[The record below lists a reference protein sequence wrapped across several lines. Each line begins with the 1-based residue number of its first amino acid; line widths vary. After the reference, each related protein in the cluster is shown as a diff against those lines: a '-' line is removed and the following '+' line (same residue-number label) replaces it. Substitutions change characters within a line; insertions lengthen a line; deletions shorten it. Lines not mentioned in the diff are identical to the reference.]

1 MSLDDIAIASRNVAA
16 ADAVRALIGEV
27 RDMTVRTHVIDPRQ
41 TEPFTGLGRAPDV
54 LVLRVGADSIADLEA
69 LGRISADKRP
79 SLIVI
84 GDAANTECMRV
95 AMRIGAR
102 DFLVE
107 PLTQSEVLAAIK
119 RVAGERRARQ
129 RTAAQC
135 RTIAFM
141 NAKGGSGAT
150 FIACNVAHMFTSV
163 SNLRTVLVDLDSQ
176 FGTLTQYLDLRA
188 RAGLLEACD
197 VASELDA
204 VALDGYLTK
213 HGSGLAVLAA
223 LPDSGLPQRDS
234 LAQGFEA
241 VLRLLAGNFE
251 RVVIDLPN
259 HIDALSAAAL
269 ERADTVVVV
278 LQQTVPSLHNAVRMF
293 DLLTRGLGV
302 PLTHIEVVVNRYRKN
317 AAVEI
322 PDVRQALQGKEPT
335 CVPNDYA
342 AVTESIDMGVPIYDG
357 ARRSATTK
365 ALLKLEHALGGHV
378 ASVSSKGGLL
388 PRLLRTG

>member
-1 MSLDDIAIASRNVAA
+1 
-16 ADAVRALIGEV
+16 
-27 RDMTVRTHVIDPRQ
+27 
-41 TEPFTGLGRAPDV
+41 
-54 LVLRVGADSIADLEA
+54 
-69 LGRISADKRP
+69 
-79 SLIVI
+79 
-84 GDAANTECMRV
+84 
-95 AMRIGAR
+95 
-102 DFLVE
+102 
-107 PLTQSEVLAAIK
+107 
-119 RVAGERRARQ
+119 
-129 RTAAQC
+129 
-135 RTIAFM
+135 
-141 NAKGGSGAT
+141 
-150 FIACNVAHMFTSV
+150 
-163 SNLRTVLVDLDSQ
+163 
-176 FGTLTQYLDLRA
+176 
-188 RAGLLEACD
+188 
-197 VASELDA
+197 
-204 VALDGYLTK
+204 
-213 HGSGLAVLAA
+213 
-223 LPDSGLPQRDS
+223 
-234 LAQGFEA
+234 
-241 VLRLLAGNFE
+241 
-251 RVVIDLPN
+251 VVIDLPN